1 MPFTRPNDFDP
12 GLPPE
17 EYALPEAPGAEF
29 LDIPKAFGAGVGEGT
44 HSIGKGLQEN
54 SNKIAHNAISRP
66 QDTGL
71 GGIAASVGMNELGGM
86 LDSAGHSIG
95 NFFKEHMSE
104 GGQKVM
110 DAPLYQNGHFTDT
123 AKNPLNWP
131 IVAADAVGQTAPV
144 IAASAAGGVP
154 LATAAGFTQNAGGT
168 SEAVHSAI
176 MNADDNQ
183 LMQSPTFVNLF
194 KNIDQDP
201 QYSGYSDLQKIDLAK
216 KQLADTVA
224 MADISNPKMLA
235 ANLLAAYTGDAYLGQ
250 LFAGRMLSSSVGKTL
265 IKAGIRDAGINAGY
279 AGVSQYVENEGMN
292 EAGLKTDPGQ
302 SVKDQMITG
311 GLTGL
316 AMGGVPAIIGHV
328 RGGRAARQE
337 GRNQVEG
344 EAPGAPA
351 EAKTEKAV
359 DDIETGAQEIKQG
372 MQDLKEELHPEQ
384 SEDLFSR
391 GLGEPDGNKSTE
403 PPADYRTD
411 LSPEQVAEQ
420 ERLAAGFSDREKFG
434 GNGPDDFADI
444 PAYMRAG
451 KTVHADPDSRPFH
464 LVDSSGPEGQVKA
477 RFDDKNDAEF
487 FRYAQLLDQYTRGNH
502 PDPDEAEHQA
512 VKDWF
517 YRMTRGVKRE
527 DAETPK
533 KRKRGKKSPDVAETP
548 KREPRSDFEA
558 KNIFDTIMG
567 YYQYVQ
573 EAAKDAQN
581 SEFTAPSMG
590 EYADHRFPDRPL
602 QIEDKNIIFAGGPN
616 RYPGEPLGDERQAGS
631 GPEFRAG
638 ERIRPDYIPADRSGG
653 PVRAINTIEGE
664 ARRVTPVIEDK
675 NIIFSGA
682 EGTDEGQRGTPPQFE
697 GGRTKARRRL
707 DRFEERMGLKQ
718 KHPELPQHQLPSGK
732 ITPSDSVNDAARSGN
747 GELYMRRNGK
757 PFPSEGLAR
766 LSKPYEEAKK
776 AGKKLEVVKVDGGY
790 AVDVPEKKEKPAKKA
805 EPVREPDNPKHQ
817 PLEQEVKSLPKTD
830 ISINSHE
837 RHSSFFRHLI
847 DHPESVSPADIRAAL
862 ESTIANKSAV
872 IQSLKK
878 LTKEQLKPLSGRF
891 TSSDIKKE
899 HLVNNAWDSLVNDF
913 RWLVNKGSTMV
924 TTGGKSI
931 EDHAR
936 DAMKGITQEDIN
948 EYAANVKKVR
958 EEYEQ
963 RARVLRSAI
972 EKPQTLADYRTL
984 IKTKGRE
991 ALTPE
996 QADTYDRL
1004 LAESHIAQQKA
1015 QKEAPRVTGGFA
1027 HNDEL
1032 QINPVEEGKNSKTG
1046 ETIYNVNL
1054 QTRLGTEKFKE
1065 AAAMARKLGG
1075 GYWRGNFWF
1084 PTKEKAQ
1091 QFTNWLRG
1099 DSVDHSAADA
1109 ERRDLKQQR
1118 RQGRLTESADR
1129 LQSDAEDRLNADR
1142 KVNTA
1147 KRIREAASATAQA
1160 ERDIRDAEI
1169 LRKIAGGT
1177 SNDGVRYLAGIQHRT
1192 QLDTLRRIYRG
1203 MVHRLPMNIRDS
1215 LSYTTA
1221 DGRREWKDNVP
1232 VREKVKYARY
1242 PLLDWD
1248 PAILDSYIADMAK
1261 VKGYKL
1267 AAAELKKTINVENGL
1282 ARLPAGRRVNDK
1294 LASYISS
1301 LPNYQFD
1308 SVADFNRLQRAGI
1321 TTHPLLR
1328 SALTELATLDGEIP
1342 VKEMSRVD
1350 RMEQDLRMKMA
1361 LNRNAFNDFFPTP
1374 ESRADWIASEADIQP
1389 GMDVLEPSAGNG
1401 VLAEAARK
1409 AGGNV
1414 DAVELEP
1421 QLRDILK
1428 EKGFNV
1434 VGSDFDTFTP
1444 DKLYDRVLMNPPFSH
1459 DLDIKHVQKAFEHLK
1474 PGGKLTAIV
1483 STMAGERSNKRNEAF
1498 REWLNELE
1506 AHEEQ
1511 LPEGMFKESMNP
1523 TSVAT
1528 KLIKLTKPDDISVH
1542 SDLDKLRAAFGPDAK
1557 YSDRLSGSEI
1567 RRKIANQMGTHDAYM
1582 FNMLLDSRYANDR
1595 ERAIDLAQRL
1605 ADAGDISFSKVPRSA
1620 WDKDFP
1626 DTVLHGRLGDAT
1638 AHKDYEAAKGGDD
1651 AAARRLV
1658 ADVMTRQSVDE
1669 LRQLLNDRKAILAAV
1684 HAEEAV
1690 SRNAIPQAMADVLG
1704 KVLDLEVATGIVQSE
1719 KVGRTAQ
1726 DGFGRLT
1733 NQPSFEG
1740 PVRTDLPYIL
1750 LDDTLTQGGTLANL
1764 KGYIEDHG
1772 GKVIGASALTGKR
1785 YSARIALAA
1794 ETLEKLRDHFE
1805 GTDLENWWNE
1815 QHGYGFDRLTESE
1828 ANYLLRAADADKIR
1842 DRVLAARSDRTPPA
1856 EPGSIRDNGSLPP
1869 DVTGNFSTNASDF
1882 GGVSLSGLEAAD
1894 LSRLLREKYDG
1905 LKLGLS
1911 GKGPVVSLDKIILP
1925 ELDRNSGTGTQ
1936 IMRQIMRWADQNG
1949 KTLALTPSADFGGN
1963 KNRLAEFYKRFGF
1976 KDNKGRDRDYEISES
1991 MYRPPEKGSF
2001 SANASE
2007 PGGVFASGSPRERI
2021 RSGIADYQPRGLS
2034 KKQVEDEAAR
2044 FLKKWNGA
2052 GGIAV
2057 QVAKDMAEAEQLA
2070 GFPLPD
2076 ALIHAMHLP
2085 NSGRIIL
2092 VAKNLDSLSHVR
2104 AKLRHEILGHHA
2116 LSEVVGPA
2124 EYDKLLR
2131 AVAAGQN
2138 SKSLKPYFDR
2148 VIENYEG
2155 ADPWKQVEEV
2165 ISHVIED
2172 GERGFL
2178 GRAWDRV
2185 SGAVLQALRKS
2196 GFLSDEN
2203 ITAGEVRGMMAPI
2216 AKRLKNLGDWAE
2228 KTDKTRDLTVNFSLT
2243 GKDGLFSKPLPGES
2257 ETEATQ
2263 RRSKN
2268 FGRVVHDTVGNV
2280 HNLRPTD
2287 IIKRLT
2293 SNLSSNAL
2301 MIGTLTNRQLAAVYN
2316 KLMKTDYAGQ
2326 YQDLQAKMEARR
2338 NRIMNSAERGIENQW
2353 NKLSKDESR
2362 SLSDLMVDAT
2372 MTRVH
2377 PDKPLAEQDRFQN
2390 LKNEQTRLRSSKSG
2404 ENKEEAASRLVQV
2417 SADLDAMRENY
2428 NDLHSRW
2435 VKLSPEA
2442 KELWHD
2448 TEKWYKNS
2456 YADLKEALIQRI
2468 NDVGG
2473 DQNAAL
2479 ISRVREQF
2487 ERALKD
2493 GPYFPLARFGKYVV
2507 TARKDGDYIR
2517 EHFETRSAALAALE
2531 AYRKDGYEAV
2541 QSVKAKDNGK
2551 NNDSAHSLGKEI
2563 LELLNKS
2570 EDGSLNKEQLTDQVW
2585 QTMLEL
2591 MPDASYARHF
2601 IRRRRVKGASHDARR
2616 AFANSAF
2623 HFAHHVSKIEY
2634 GHKMQAVLD
2643 DMGNEIDAAMK
2654 GDYSGVQ
2661 PDNLETAQRMLDELK
2676 MRHEMTMNPSG
2687 DGFGNALT
2695 GTGYVFNMAANPSSA
2710 IINMTQT
2717 ALVALPQLAARYGW
2731 KNAMKAMGA
2740 ATVDYFRSAD
2750 KRFKWFG
2757 KGSSWL
2763 DRDAWLSMSRSN
2775 RLNTDELELMKR
2787 LNEDGVISITQASS
2801 LAQRAES
2808 GTQDKIHF
2816 NKALDMSI
2824 LVGGQLFHNIEV
2836 ANREVTAL
2844 AAYRLAK
2851 DAAGGRIDPV
2861 QAYKVA
2867 SNAVYDAH
2875 FDYSSSN
2882 RPRWMRQSWQ
2892 KVLFQFKMYAQ
2903 HMFYT
2908 LGRSFTQSFKGE
2920 TPEIRRQAQKEF
2932 LGYMLMH
2939 TLAAGVTGLPYAVQA
2954 IFGAAAQGIHAA
2966 VSDDDSPWDP
2976 EVALKNWLTD
2986 ELGGFASTAITDGVV
3001 NALGI
3006 DLHSRV
3012 GIQDLLWR
3020 SPPEGTEG
3028 KDLYVYYMEQMLG
3041 PTIGGIG
3048 LNFAN
3053 GYDKMAKGDWLGGIQ
3068 TVTPAAVKNL
3078 VKTYSEATNGVTTSS
3093 GEEVVPADEFTGFE
3107 LAAQAFGFSPSRIGQ
3122 AYDARTAIKNVQSD
3136 LSGRRTQLLQRYF
3149 ANAMAGDDNSDVLE
3163 DIQAYNRSNPTNA
3176 ITGEVI
3182 VKAIRQKQKA
3192 RLKKER
3198 GLALSRKDEH
3208 LRALGRF
3215 GNYDPIL

>member
-1 MPFTRPNDFDP
+1 MPFTHPNEFDP
-12 GLPPE
+12 GLPPA
-17 EYALPEAPGAEF
+17 EYALPEALGAEF
-29 LDIPKAFGAGVGEGT
+29 MDIPKAFGAGFGEGT
-44 HSIGKGLQEN
+44 HLIGEGVQEN
-54 SNKIAHNAISRP
+54 SKKIAHNFASHPLDI
-66 QDTGL
+66 GL
-71 GGIAASVGMNELGGM
+71 GGIATSVGMDALGNM
-86 LDSAGHSIG
+86 LNSAGHSIG
-95 NFFKEHMSE
+95 DFFKGHMSE

-110 DAPLYQNGHFTDT
+110 DTPLYQDGHFTDT

-144 IAASAAGGVP
+144 IAASATGGLP
-154 LATAAGFTQNAGGT
+154 LATAAGFSQNAGGT
-168 SEAVHSAI
+168 SEAAHSVI
-176 MNADDNQ
+176 MSADDNQ
-183 LMQSPTFVNLF
+183 LMQSSTFVNLF

-224 MADISNPKMLA
+224 MADISDPKMLA

-250 LFAGRMLSSSVGKTL
+250 LFAGRMLSSSVAKTL
-265 IKAGIRDAGINAGY
+265 VKAGVRDAGINAGY
-279 AGVSQYVENEGMN
+279 AGTSQYVENEGMN
-292 EAGLKTDPGQ
+292 KAGIKTESGQ
-302 SVKDQMITG
+302 GVKDQMITG

-328 RGGRAARQE
+328 REGRAA
-337 GRNQVEG
+337 GRG
-344 EAPGAPA
+344 EKISDEPA
-351 EAKTEKAV
+351 DLSSEEKTEKAV
-359 DDIETGAQEIKQG
+359 DDIETGAKEVQQG
-372 MQDLKEELHPEQ
+372 RQDLKEEIQPE
-384 SEDLFSR
+384 EDMFSK
-391 GLGEPDGNKSTE
+391 GLGGHDNTSPEPR
-403 PPADYRTD
+403 ADYRNGLT
-411 LSPEQVAEQ
+411 PEQAVEQ
-420 ERLAAGFSDREKFG
+420 ERLASGFNDREKFG
-434 GNGPDDFADI
+434 GNAPDDFADI

-451 KTVHADPDSRPFH
+451 KTVHTYPDSRPFH
-464 LVDSSGPEGQVKA
+464 LVDAAGPQGQVKA
-477 RFDDKNDAEF
+477 RFDDKNDAEI
-487 FRYAQLLDQYTRGNH
+487 FRNAQLLDQYSRGKRNE
-502 PDPDEAEHQA
+502 PDENEHQA

-527 DAETPK
+527 DADAK
-533 KRKRGKKSPDVAETP
+533 KRKRSKKGASETQP
-548 KREPRSDFEA
+548 QREPRNDFEA
-558 KNIFDTIMG
+558 KNIHDTIMG
-567 YYQYVQ
+567 YYQFVRDTARNAENGEY
-573 EAAKDAQN
+573 
-581 SEFTAPSMG
+581 TAPSMAD
-590 EYADHRFPDRPL
+590 YAEHRFPDRPL
-602 QIEDKNIIFAGGPN
+602 ALEDKNIIFAGGPVHHA
-616 RYPGEPLGDERQAGS
+616 REDAGDETQSGA

-638 ERIRPDYIPADRSGG
+638 ERVRGQEFIPAERAGG
-653 PVRAINTIEGE
+653 GMRQVNTIDGE
-664 ARRVTPVIEDK
+664 ARRVLPELEDK
-675 NIIFSGA
+675 NIIFAG
-682 EGTDEGQRGTPPQFE
+682 GPVPDEGQRGAAPQFE

-707 DRFEERMGLKQ
+707 DRFEDRMGSRQ
-718 KHPELPQHQLPSGK
+718 KHAALPYRQLSSGEAA
-732 ITPSDSVNDAARSGN
+732 IPDSLSEAAKTGN

-757 PFPSEGLAR
+757 PFPSDGLAR
-766 LSKPYEEAKK
+766 LSKPYSEAKK
-776 AGKKLEVVKVDGGY
+776 AGEQPEVVKVDGGY
-790 AVDVPEKKEKPAKKA
+790 AVEVPDKKDKPVKKG
-805 EPVREPDNPKHQ
+805 EPAREPDKPDRRITE
-817 PLEQEVKSLPKTD
+817 PETRTSSATD
-830 ISINSHE
+830 ISITSPE
-837 RHSSFFRHLI
+837 QHSTFFRHLI
-847 DHPESVSPADIRAAL
+847 ENPEGTSPDDVRSAL
-862 ESTIANKSAV
+862 ESTIANKDA
-872 IQSLKK
+872 ITHALGK
-878 LTKEQLKPLSGRF
+878 LTKEQLKPYSGRYVP
-891 TSSDIKKE
+891 SDVKKGR
-899 HLVNNAWDSLVNDF
+899 LVDNAWDSLVNDF
-913 RWLVNKGSTMV
+913 RWLVNKGPTMV
-924 TTGGKSI
+924 TTGGRSI
-931 EDHAR
+931 EQHAR
-936 DAMKGITQEDIN
+936 DAVAGITQSDIN
-948 EYAANVKKVR
+948 EYAASVKR
-958 EEYEQ
+958 ARAERQQ
-963 RARVLRSAI
+963 RADSVRSAI
-972 EKPQTLADYRTL
+972 DNPQTLDDYRTL
-984 IKTKGRE
+984 IKAKGR
-991 ALTPE
+991 AVLTAE
-996 QADTYDRL
+996 QGEKYDQL
-1004 LAESHIAQQKA
+1004 LAEHQIEQQKT
-1015 QKEAPRVTGGFA
+1015 QKETPRVTEGFTHDDA
-1027 HNDEL
+1027 L
-1032 QINPVEEGKNSKTG
+1032 QINPVEQGKNSKTG
-1046 ETIYNVNL
+1046 ETVYNVNL

-1065 AAAMARKLGG
+1065 AAGMARKLGG

-1084 PTKEKAQ
+1084 PSPEKAQ
-1091 QFTNWLRG
+1091 QFTGWLRG
-1099 DSVDHSAADA
+1099 ASVDHSIVDV
-1109 ERRDLKQQR
+1109 ERRIQKQEQ
-1118 RQGRLTESADR
+1118 QQERLTITSDR
-1129 LQSDAEDRLNADR
+1129 LRDSAEDRLNADR
-1142 KVNTA
+1142 KVNTV
-1147 KRIREAASATAQA
+1147 KRLREAASAMDQA
-1160 ERDIRDAEI
+1160 NRDLRDADI
-1169 LRKIAGGT
+1169 MQKIAEGIADGGLK
-1177 SNDGVRYLAGIQHRT
+1177 YLSGIRHKT
-1192 QLDTLRRIYRG
+1192 QIDTLRGIAR
-1203 MVHRLPMNIRDS
+1203 RLVYDIPQDVRDT

-1221 DGRREWKDNVP
+1221 DGKREWNDDVP
-1232 VREKVKYARY
+1232 LTSRVKYARY
-1242 PLLDWD
+1242 PMLDWHPSTLFD
-1248 PAILDSYIADMAK
+1248 VIGQMGDAR
-1261 VKGYKL
+1261 GYKL
-1267 AAAELKKTINVENGL
+1267 AASELRLSQQREHGMS
-1282 ARLPAGRRVNDK
+1282 RLPAGRKANDK
-1294 LASYISS
+1294 LAAYLSGQPGSWPEY
-1301 LPNYQFD
+1301 
-1308 SVADFNRLQRAGI
+1308 VAEYNRLQRAGI
-1321 TTHPLLR
+1321 TTRPLLR
-1328 SALTELATLDGEIP
+1328 AALVELEKLSGDIP
-1342 VKEMSRVD
+1342 LNDIPKIQKMEM
-1350 RMEQDLRMKMA
+1350 DLRKKLA
-1361 LNRNAFNDFFPTP
+1361 WDRNAFNDFFPTP
-1374 ESRADWIASEADIQP
+1374 ESRADWIASEADIHP

-1414 DAVELEP
+1414 DVVELEQ

-1434 VGSDFDTFTP
+1434 VGSDFDEFTP

-1459 DLDIKHVQKAFEHLK
+1459 DLDIKHVQKAFEHMK
-1474 PGGKLTAIV
+1474 PGGKLVAIV
-1483 STMAGERSNKRNEAF
+1483 STMAGERSNKRNQAF
-1498 REWLNELE
+1498 REWLDELG
-1506 AHEEQ
+1506 AREEK

-1523 TSVAT
+1523 TNVAT
-1528 KLIKLTKPDDISVH
+1528 KLLTLTKPD
-1542 SDLDKLRAAFGPDAK
+1542 
-1557 YSDRLSGSEI
+1557 EI
-1567 RRKIANQMGTHDAYM
+1567 NY
-1582 FNMLLDSRYANDR
+1582 
-1595 ERAIDLAQRL
+1595 
-1605 ADAGDISFSKVPRSA
+1605 SKVPRSV

-1626 DTVLHGRLGDAT
+1626 DTVLHGRLGDAS
-1638 AHKDYEAAKGGDD
+1638 AHKDYVAAKGGDD

-1658 ADVMTRQSVDE
+1658 ADVMTRESVNE
-1669 LRQLLNDRKAILAAV
+1669 LRQLLAGRKAILAAV

-1690 SRNAIPQAMADVLG
+1690 SRNAIPQAMADVLS
-1704 KVLDLEVATGIVQSE
+1704 KALDLDVATGIVQAA

-1733 NQPSFEG
+1733 NQSAFEG

-1772 GKVIGASALTGKR
+1772 GKVIGASALTGKN
-1785 YSARIALAA
+1785 YSAKIALAA
-1794 ETLEKLRDHFE
+1794 DTLRKLRDHFE

-1842 DRVLAARSDRTPPA
+1842 DRVLAARSDGTPSA
-1856 EPGSIRDNGSLPP
+1856 EPESLRDNGPVPP
-1869 DVTGNFSTNASDF
+1869 DVNHKFS
-1882 GGVSLSGLEAAD
+1882 
-1894 LSRLLREKYDG
+1894 
-1905 LKLGLS
+1905 
-1911 GKGPVVSLDKIILP
+1911 
-1925 ELDRNSGTGTQ
+1925 Q
-1936 IMRQIMRWADQNG
+1936 
-1949 KTLALTPSADFGGN
+1949 
-1963 KNRLAEFYKRFGF
+1963 
-1976 KDNKGRDRDYEISES
+1976 
-1991 MYRPPEKGSF
+1991 
-2001 SANASE
+2001 NASE
-2007 PGGVFASGSPRERI
+2007 SGGVFASGSPRERI
-2021 RSGIADYQPRGLS
+2021 RSGVADYQPRGLS
-2034 KKQVEDEAAR
+2034 KKQVEDEVSR
-2044 FLKKWNGA
+2044 FLKKWKGA

-2057 QVAKDMAEAEQLA
+2057 QVAQDMAEAEQLA

-2104 AKLRHEILGHHA
+2104 TKLRHEILGHHA

-2148 VIENYEG
+2148 VAENYES

-2203 ITAGEVRGMMAPI
+2203 ITAGEVRSMMVPI
-2216 AKRLKNLGDWAE
+2216 ARRLKKLGGWAE
-2228 KTDKTRDLTVNFSLT
+2228 NTDKKRDITASFSLI
-2243 GKDGLFSKPLPGES
+2243 GKDGLFSKPLPGET

-2268 FGRVVHDTVGNV
+2268 FGSVVQETIGNV
-2280 HNLRPTD
+2280 RNLRPTD
-2287 IIKRLT
+2287 IIKRLR
-2293 SNLSSNAL
+2293 SNISTNAL

-2353 NKLSKDESR
+2353 SRLDKEESR
-2362 SLSDLMVDAT
+2362 TLSDLMVDAT

-2404 ENKEEAASRLVQV
+2404 DNKEESASRLARV
-2417 SADLDAMRENY
+2417 SADLDAMRDNY

-2435 VKLSPEA
+2435 MKLLPEA

-2531 AYRKDGYEAV
+2531 AYRKEGYQSA

-2551 NNDSAHSLGKEI
+2551 NDDSAHSLGKEI
-2563 LELLNKS
+2563 LDLLNKS
-2570 EDGSLNKEQLTDQVW
+2570 EDGNLNKEQLTDQVW
-2585 QTMLEL
+2585 QMMLEL
-2591 MPDASYARHF
+2591 MPDSSYARHF

-2623 HFAHHVSKIEY
+2623 HFAHHISKIEY

-2731 KNAMKAMGA
+2731 KNAMKAMGT

-2775 RLNTDELELMKR
+2775 RLGADELELMKR

-2801 LAQRAES
+2801 LAQRAET
-2808 GTQDKIHF
+2808 GTKDKIHF

-2824 LVGGQLFHNIEV
+2824 LIGGQLFHNVEV

-2851 DAAGGRIDPV
+2851 AAAGGRIDPA

-2875 FDYSSSN
+2875 FDYSSAN

-2892 KVLFQFKMYAQ
+2892 KVVLQFKMYAQ

-2908 LGRSFTQSFKGE
+2908 LGRSFVQSFKGE

-2939 TLAAGVTGLPYAVQA
+2939 TLAAGVTGLPYVVQV

-2966 VSDDDSPWDP
+2966 VSDDDTPWDP
-2976 EVALKNWLTD
+2976 EVALKNWLSD

-3006 DLHSRV
+3006 DLHSRA

-3020 SPPEGTEG
+3020 SAPAGTEG
-3028 KDLYVYYMEQMLG
+3028 KDWYIFYMEQMLG

-3078 VKTYSEATNGVTTSS
+3078 VKTYAEATRGVTTSS
-3093 GEEVVPADEFTGFE
+3093 GEEIVPADEFTHFE
-3107 LAAQAFGFSPSRIGQ
+3107 LAAQAFGFSPSRIGL
-3122 AYDARTAIKNVQSD
+3122 AYDARSAVKNVQSE
-3136 LSGRRTQLLQRYF
+3136 LSNRRAQLLQRYF
-3149 ANAMAGDDNSDVLE
+3149 ANTMRGDDNEGVLD

-3176 ITGEVI
+3176 ITGEI
-3182 VKAIRQKQKA
+3182 ILKAMRKKQKA

-3198 GLALSRKDEH
+3198 GLALNRKDEH
-3208 LRALGRF
+3208 LRVLGRF
-3215 GNYDPIL
+3215 GDYEPWG

>member
-1 MPFTRPNDFDP
+1 MPLTRPNEFDP
-12 GLPPE
+12 GLPPA
-17 EYALPEAPGAEF
+17 EYALPDAPGAEF
-29 LDIPKAFGAGVGEGT
+29 MDIPKAFGAGFGEGT
-44 HSIGKGLQEN
+44 YLIGEGGQE
-54 SNKIAHNAISRP
+54 SSKKIAHNVASHP
-66 QDTGL
+66 LDTGL
-71 GGIAASVGMNELGGM
+71 GGIAASVGMDALGNM
-86 LDSAGHSIG
+86 LNSAGHRIG
-95 NFFKEHMSE
+95 DFFKGHMSE

-110 DAPLYQNGHFTDT
+110 DTPLYQDSHFTDT

-144 IAASAAGGVP
+144 IAASAAGGLP
-154 LATAAGFTQNAGGT
+154 LATGAGFAQNAGGT
-168 SEAVHSAI
+168 SAAVHSAI
-176 MNADDNQ
+176 MSADDNQ
-183 LMQSPTFVNLF
+183 LMQSSTFVNLF

-224 MADISNPKMLA
+224 MADISDPKMLA

-250 LFAGRMLSSSVGKTL
+250 LFAGRMLSSSVAKTL
-265 IKAGIRDAGINAGY
+265 VKAGVRDAGINAGY
-279 AGVSQYVENEGMN
+279 AGTSQYVENAGMN
-292 EAGLKTDPGQ
+292 EAGIKTESGQ
-302 SVKDQMITG
+302 GVKDQMITG

-328 RGGRAARQE
+328 REGRAAAR
-337 GRNQVEG
+337 G
-344 EAPGAPA
+344 EKIPDEPA
-351 EAKTEKAV
+351 ASSSEEKTEKAV
-359 DDIETGAQEIKQG
+359 DDIETGAKEVQQG
-372 MQDLKEELHPEQ
+372 MQDLKEEIQPE
-384 SEDLFSR
+384 EDMFSK
-391 GLGEPDGNKSTE
+391 GLAGHDNTSPEPL
-403 PPADYRTD
+403 ADYRNGLT
-411 LSPEQVAEQ
+411 PEQAAEQ
-420 ERLAAGFSDREKFG
+420 EHLASGFSDREKFG

-451 KTVHADPDSRPFH
+451 KAVHADPDSRPFH
-464 LVDSSGPEGQVKA
+464 LVDTAGSQGQVKA
-477 RFDDKNDAEF
+477 RFDDKNDAEI
-487 FRYAQLLDQYTRGNH
+487 FRNAQLLEQYSRGKRNE
-502 PDPDEAEHQA
+502 PDENEHQA

-527 DAETPK
+527 DTDPK
-533 KRKRGKKSPDVAETP
+533 KRKRSKKGASDTQPQ
-548 KREPRSDFEA
+548 REPRNDFEA
-558 KNIFDTIMG
+558 KNIHDAIMG
-567 YYQYVQ
+567 YYQFVMD
-573 EAAKDAQN
+573 AARNAEN
-581 SEFTAPSMG
+581 GEYTAPSMA
-590 EYADHRFPDRPL
+590 EYADHRFPDLPL
-602 QIEDKNIIFAGGPN
+602 ALEDKNIIFSGGSVHNARTGAGDETQSGAGPEFRAGERVRGQEFIPADRTGGGMRQVNTIDGEVRRVLPELEDKNIIFAGGPV
-616 RYPGEPLGDERQAGS
+616 P
-631 GPEFRAG
+631 
-638 ERIRPDYIPADRSGG
+638 
-653 PVRAINTIEGE
+653 
-664 ARRVTPVIEDK
+664 
-675 NIIFSGA
+675 
-682 EGTDEGQRGTPPQFE
+682 DEGQRGAAPQFE

-707 DRFEERMGLKQ
+707 DRFEDRMGSRQ
-718 KHPELPQHQLPSGK
+718 KHAALPYRQLSSGEAA
-732 ITPSDSVNDAARSGN
+732 IPDSVSEAAKAGN

-766 LSKPYEEAKK
+766 LSKPYAEAKK
-776 AGKKLEVVKVDGGY
+776 AGEQPEVVKVDGGY
-790 AVDVPEKKEKPAKKA
+790 AVEVPDKKDNPVKKD
-805 EPVREPDNPKHQ
+805 EPTREPDKPDRQ
-817 PLEQEVKSLPKTD
+817 PAEPETRTSSATDTSITSPEQ
-830 ISINSHE
+830 
-837 RHSSFFRHLI
+837 HSTFFRHLI
-847 DHPESVSPADIRAAL
+847 ENPESTSPDDVRSAL
-862 ESTIANKSAV
+862 ESTIANKDA
-872 IQSLKK
+872 ITHALNK
-878 LTKEQLKPLSGRF
+878 LTKEQLKPYSGRYVP
-891 TSSDIKKE
+891 SDVKKGR
-899 HLVNNAWDSLVNDF
+899 LVDNAWGSLINDF
-913 RWLVNKGSTMV
+913 RWLVNKGPTMV
-924 TTGGKSI
+924 TIGGRSI
-931 EDHAR
+931 EQHAR
-936 DAMKGITQEDIN
+936 DAVAGITKSDIN
-948 EYAANVKKVR
+948 EYAASVKQVR
-958 EEYEQ
+958 AERQQ
-963 RARVLRSAI
+963 RADAVRSAI
-972 EKPQTLADYRTL
+972 DNPQTLDDYRTL
-984 IKTKGRE
+984 IKAKGRA
-991 ALTPE
+991 ALTAE
-996 QADTYDRL
+996 QGEKYDQL
-1004 LAESHIAQQKA
+1004 LAEHQIEQQKR
-1015 QKEAPRVTGGFA
+1015 QKETPRVTEGFT
-1027 HNDEL
+1027 HGDTL

-1046 ETIYNVNL
+1046 ETVYNVNL

-1065 AAAMARKLGG
+1065 AAGMARKLGG

-1084 PTKEKAQ
+1084 PSPEKAQ
-1091 QFTNWLRG
+1091 KFTGWLRG
-1099 DSVDHSAADA
+1099 DSVDHSAVDA
-1109 ERRDLKQQR
+1109 ERRVQKQEQ
-1118 RQGRLTESADR
+1118 QQERLTSTSDR
-1129 LQSDAEDRLNADR
+1129 LRESAEDRLNADR
-1142 KVNTA
+1142 KVNTV
-1147 KRIREAASATAQA
+1147 KRLREAASAMDQANRDLRDADIMQKIAQGIA
-1160 ERDIRDAEI
+1160 DGSLKYLSGIQHKTQIDTLRSIARRLVYDIPQDIRD
-1169 LRKIAGGT
+1169 T
-1177 SNDGVRYLAGIQHRT
+1177 
-1192 QLDTLRRIYRG
+1192 
-1203 MVHRLPMNIRDS
+1203 

-1221 DGRREWKDNVP
+1221 DGKREWNDDVP
-1232 VREKVKYARY
+1232 LTSRVKYARY
-1242 PLLDWD
+1242 PMLDWHPSTLFD
-1248 PAILDSYIADMAK
+1248 VIGKMGDAR
-1261 VKGYKL
+1261 GYKL
-1267 AAAELKKTINVENGL
+1267 AASELRLSQQREHGMS
-1282 ARLPAGRRVNDK
+1282 RLPAGRKANDK
-1294 LASYISS
+1294 LAAYLSGQPGSWPEY
-1301 LPNYQFD
+1301 
-1308 SVADFNRLQRAGI
+1308 VAEYNRLQSAGI
-1321 TTHPLLR
+1321 TTRPLLR
-1328 SALTELATLDGEIP
+1328 AALVELEKLSIDIP
-1342 VKEMSRVD
+1342 LNDIPKIQKMEM
-1350 RMEQDLRMKMA
+1350 DLRKKLA
-1361 LNRNAFNDFFPTP
+1361 WDRNAFNDFFPTP
-1374 ESRADWIASEADIQP
+1374 ESRADWVASQADIQP
-1389 GMDVLEPSAGNG
+1389 GMDILEPSAGNG
-1401 VLAEAARK
+1401 VLADAARK

-1414 DAVELEP
+1414 DVVELEQ

-1428 EKGFNV
+1428 EKDFNV
-1434 VGSDFDTFTP
+1434 VGSDFDEFTP

-1474 PGGKLTAIV
+1474 PGGKLVAIV
-1483 STMAGERSNKRNEAF
+1483 STMAGERSNKRNQAF
-1498 REWLNELE
+1498 REWLDELGVR
-1506 AHEEQ
+1506 EEK

-1523 TSVAT
+1523 TNVAT
-1528 KLIKLTKPDDISVH
+1528 KLLTLTKPDKVN
-1542 SDLDKLRAAFGPDAK
+1542 
-1557 YSDRLSGSEI
+1557 Y
-1567 RRKIANQMGTHDAYM
+1567 
-1582 FNMLLDSRYANDR
+1582 
-1595 ERAIDLAQRL
+1595 
-1605 ADAGDISFSKVPRSA
+1605 SKVPRSA
-1620 WDKDFP
+1620 WDEDFP

-1638 AHKDYEAAKGGDD
+1638 AHKDYVAAKGGDD

-1658 ADVMTRQSVDE
+1658 ADVMTRESVNE
-1669 LRQLLNDRKAILAAV
+1669 LRQLLAGRKAILAAV

-1704 KVLDLEVATGIVQSE
+1704 KILGLEVDPHLLQSA
-1719 KVGRTAQ
+1719 KVGRTVQ

-1733 NQPSFEG
+1733 NQPSFDG

-1772 GKVIGASALTGKR
+1772 GKVIGTSALTGKK
-1785 YSARIALAA
+1785 YSAKIALAA
-1794 ETLEKLRDHFE
+1794 DTLRKLRDHFE
-1805 GTDLENWWNE
+1805 DTDLENWWNE

-1842 DRVLAARSDRTPPA
+1842 DRVLTARQDGAAPPQP
-1856 EPGSIRDNGSLPP
+1856 ESLRDNGPVPP
-1869 DVTGNFSTNASDF
+1869 DVNHKFS
-1882 GGVSLSGLEAAD
+1882 
-1894 LSRLLREKYDG
+1894 
-1905 LKLGLS
+1905 
-1911 GKGPVVSLDKIILP
+1911 
-1925 ELDRNSGTGTQ
+1925 Q
-1936 IMRQIMRWADQNG
+1936 
-1949 KTLALTPSADFGGN
+1949 
-1963 KNRLAEFYKRFGF
+1963 
-1976 KDNKGRDRDYEISES
+1976 
-1991 MYRPPEKGSF
+1991 
-2001 SANASE
+2001 NASE
-2007 PGGVFASGSPRERI
+2007 SGGVFASGSPRERI
-2021 RSGIADYQPRGLS
+2021 RSGVADYQPRGLS
-2034 KKQVEDEAAR
+2034 KKQVEDEVSR
-2044 FLKKWNGA
+2044 FLKKWKGA

-2092 VAKNLDSLSHVR
+2092 IAKNLDSLSHVR

-2148 VIENYEG
+2148 VAENYEG

-2203 ITAGEVRGMMAPI
+2203 ITAGEVRSMMAPI
-2216 AKRLKNLGDWAE
+2216 ARRLKKLGGWAE
-2228 KTDKTRDLTVNFSLT
+2228 NTDKKRDVTASFSLT
-2243 GKDGLFSKPLPGES
+2243 GKDGLFSKPLPGET

-2268 FGRVVHDTVGNV
+2268 FGSVVQETIGNV
-2280 HNLRPTD
+2280 RNLRPTD
-2287 IIKRLT
+2287 IIKRLR
-2293 SNLSSNAL
+2293 SNISTNAI

-2353 NKLSKDESR
+2353 NKLDKEESR
-2362 SLSDLMVDAT
+2362 TLSDLMVDAT

-2404 ENKEEAASRLVQV
+2404 ENKEESASRLARV
-2417 SADLDAMRENY
+2417 SAELDAMRDNY

-2435 VKLSPEA
+2435 MTLSPEA

-2456 YADLKEALIQRI
+2456 YVDLKEALIQRI

-2473 DQNAAL
+2473 DQNVAL

-2531 AYRKDGYEAV
+2531 AYTKEGYQAA
-2541 QSVKAKDNGK
+2541 QSVKAKENGK
-2551 NNDSAHSLGKEI
+2551 NDDSAHSLGKE
-2563 LELLNKS
+2563 LLDLLNKS
-2570 EDGSLNKEQLTDQVW
+2570 EDGNLNKEQLTDQVW
-2585 QTMLEL
+2585 QMMLEL
-2591 MPDASYARHF
+2591 MPDSSYARHF

-2623 HFAHHVSKIEY
+2623 HFAHHISKIEY

-2643 DMGNEIDAAMK
+2643 DMGNEIVAAMK

-2731 KNAMKAMGA
+2731 KNAMKAMGT

-2775 RLNTDELELMKR
+2775 RLGADELELMKR

-2801 LAQRAES
+2801 LAQRAET
-2808 GTQDKIHF
+2808 GTKDKIHF

-2824 LVGGQLFHNIEV
+2824 LIGGQLFHNVEV

-2851 DAAGGRIDPV
+2851 EAAGGHIDPT

-2875 FDYSSSN
+2875 FDYSSAN

-2892 KVLFQFKMYAQ
+2892 KVVLQFKMYAQ

-2908 LGRSFTQSFKGE
+2908 LGRSFAQSFKGE

-2932 LGYMLMH
+2932 MGYMLMH
-2939 TLAAGVTGLPYAVQA
+2939 TLAAGVTGLPYVVQV

-2966 VSDDDSPWDP
+2966 VSDDDTPWDP

-3028 KDLYVYYMEQMLG
+3028 KDLYVYYMEQLLG

-3048 LNFAN
+3048 LNFAS

-3078 VKTYSEATNGVTTSS
+3078 VKTYAEATRGITTSS
-3093 GEEVVPADEFTGFE
+3093 GEEIVPADEFTHFE

-3122 AYDARTAIKNVQSD
+3122 AYEARSAVKNVQSE
-3136 LSGRRTQLLQRYF
+3136 LSNRRAQLLQRYF
-3149 ANAMAGDDNSDVLE
+3149 ANAMSGDDNEGVLD

-3176 ITGEVI
+3176 ITGEI
-3182 VKAIRQKQKA
+3182 ILKAMRQKQKA

-3208 LRALGRF
+3208 LRVLGRF
-3215 GNYDPIL
+3215 GSYDPVM

>member
-1 MPFTRPNDFDP
+1 MPLNRSNDFDP
-12 GLPPE
+12 GLPPA

-29 LDIPKAFGAGVGEGT
+29 MDIPKAFGAGVGEGT
-44 HSIGKGLQEN
+44 ATLGKGLE
-54 SNKIAHNAISRP
+54 STADPIRRMAEKSAGTPAAP
-66 QDTGL
+66 YAGMATAGGAL
-71 GGIAASVGMNELGGM
+71 GNVFDELGTE
-86 LDSAGHSIG
+86 LG

-110 DAPLYQNGHFTDT
+110 DTPLYQEGHFTDT

-144 IAASAAGGVP
+144 LAASAAGGVP
-154 LATAAGFTQNAGGT
+154 MATMAGFAQNAGGI
-168 SEAVHSAI
+168 SDSVHNAI
-176 MNADDNQ
+176 MQSDDNQ
-183 LMQSPTFVNLF
+183 LMQSPTFVSLF

-224 MADISNPKMLA
+224 MADLGDPKMLA
-235 ANLLAAYTGDAYLGQ
+235 ANLVASYTGDAYLGE
-250 LFAGRMLSSSVGKTL
+250 LFAGRMLSSSVAKTAGKAIL
-265 IKAGIRDAGINAGY
+265 RDGGINAGF
-279 AGVSQYVENEGMN
+279 AGISQLTENQGMAL
-292 EAGLKTDPGQ
+292 AGSHGDVDQG
-302 SVKDQMITG
+302 VNDQMITG
-311 GLTGL
+311 GLTGI
-316 AMGGVPAIIGHV
+316 AMGGVPAIVGHV
-328 RGGRAARQE
+328 REGMAARRE
-337 GRNQVEG
+337 GQNAG
-344 EAPGAPA
+344 ESEEPATPA
-351 EAKTEKAV
+351 EDKAEKAV
-359 DDIETGAQEIKQG
+359 DDIETGAQEVQQG
-372 MQDLKEELHPEQ
+372 MQDLKEGLTPEPH
-384 SEDLFSR
+384 EDMFSK
-391 GLGEPDGNKSTE
+391 GLGEEGNTSTE
-403 PPADYRTD
+403 PPAGYRTG
-411 LSPEQVAEQ
+411 LSPEQAAEQ

-464 LVDSSGPEGQVKA
+464 LVDSAGPEGRVKA

-533 KRKRGKKSPDVAETP
+533 KRKRGKKSPDVAEAP

-573 EAAKDAQN
+573 DVAKDAHN
-581 SEFTAPSMG
+581 GEFTAPSMG

-616 RYPGEPLGDERQAGS
+616 RYLGEPLGDERQAGG

-638 ERIRPDYIPADRSGG
+638 ERVRPDYIPADRSGS

-664 ARRVTPVIEDK
+664 ARRVIPAIEDK

-682 EGTDEGQRGTPPQFE
+682 EGTDEGQRGAPPQFE

-707 DRFEERMGLKQ
+707 DRFEERMGSKQ
-718 KHPELPQHQLPSGK
+718 KYPELPQHQLPSGK

-776 AGKKLEVVKVDGGY
+776 TGKKPKVVKVDGGY
-790 AVDVPEKKEKPAKKA
+790 AVDVPDKKEKPAKKA
-805 EPVREPDNPKHQ
+805 EPVREPDKPKDSQ
-817 PLEQEVKSLPKTD
+817 PETLSLPKTD
-830 ISINSHE
+830 ITISSHDQ
-837 RHSSFFRHLI
+837 HASFFRNLI
-847 DHPESVSPADIRAAL
+847 ENPDAVTPNDMRAAL
-862 ESTIANKSAV
+862 DSTLANKEP
-872 IQSLKK
+872 ILQGLNK
-878 LTKEQLKPLSGRF
+878 LTKKQLEPFSGRYVP
-891 TSSDIKKE
+891 SDVKKDR
-899 HLVNNAWDSLVNDF
+899 LVANAWDSLVNDF
-913 RWLVNKGSTMV
+913 RWLTNKGPTMV
-924 TTGGKSI
+924 TYGNSRI
-931 EDHAR
+931 EDLAR
-936 DAMKGITQEDIN
+936 DAMKGITQSDIN
-948 EYAANVKKVR
+948 EYADSVKQAR
-958 EEYEQ
+958 AERQQ
-963 RARVLRSAI
+963 RAEAFRSAI
-972 EKPQTLADYRTL
+972 EAPKTLDDFRAYLRTHPRLEMEAAGHDGILINDAYEDRWLDDPDYDEEDENYDPGP
-984 IKTKGRE
+984 KTKW
-991 ALTPE
+991 AIAFSPE
-996 QADTYDRL
+996 QIKSAVSNNGEFSASNPD
-1004 LAESHIAQQKA
+1004 
-1015 QKEAPRVTGGFA
+1015 
-1027 HNDEL
+1027 
-1032 QINPVEEGKNSKTG
+1032 IN
-1046 ETIYNVNL
+1046 
-1054 QTRLGTEKFKE
+1054 
-1065 AAAMARKLGG
+1065 
-1075 GYWRGNFWF
+1075 
-1084 PTKEKAQ
+1084 
-1091 QFTNWLRG
+1091 
-1099 DSVDHSAADA
+1099 
-1109 ERRDLKQQR
+1109 
-1118 RQGRLTESADR
+1118 
-1129 LQSDAEDRLNADR
+1129 
-1142 KVNTA
+1142 
-1147 KRIREAASATAQA
+1147 
-1160 ERDIRDAEI
+1160 
-1169 LRKIAGGT
+1169 
-1177 SNDGVRYLAGIQHRT
+1177 
-1192 QLDTLRRIYRG
+1192 
-1203 MVHRLPMNIRDS
+1203 
-1215 LSYTTA
+1215 
-1221 DGRREWKDNVP
+1221 
-1232 VREKVKYARY
+1232 
-1242 PLLDWD
+1242 
-1248 PAILDSYIADMAK
+1248 
-1261 VKGYKL
+1261 
-1267 AAAELKKTINVENGL
+1267 
-1282 ARLPAGRRVNDK
+1282 
-1294 LASYISS
+1294 
-1301 LPNYQFD
+1301 
-1308 SVADFNRLQRAGI
+1308 
-1321 TTHPLLR
+1321 
-1328 SALTELATLDGEIP
+1328 
-1342 VKEMSRVD
+1342 
-1350 RMEQDLRMKMA
+1350 
-1361 LNRNAFNDFFPTP
+1361 
-1374 ESRADWIASEADIQP
+1374 
-1389 GMDVLEPSAGNG
+1389 
-1401 VLAEAARK
+1401 
-1409 AGGNV
+1409 
-1414 DAVELEP
+1414 
-1421 QLRDILK
+1421 
-1428 EKGFNV
+1428 
-1434 VGSDFDTFTP
+1434 
-1444 DKLYDRVLMNPPFSH
+1444 
-1459 DLDIKHVQKAFEHLK
+1459 
-1474 PGGKLTAIV
+1474 
-1483 STMAGERSNKRNEAF
+1483 
-1498 REWLNELE
+1498 
-1506 AHEEQ
+1506 
-1511 LPEGMFKESMNP
+1511 
-1523 TSVAT
+1523 
-1528 KLIKLTKPDDISVH
+1528 
-1542 SDLDKLRAAFGPDAK
+1542 
-1557 YSDRLSGSEI
+1557 
-1567 RRKIANQMGTHDAYM
+1567 
-1582 FNMLLDSRYANDR
+1582 
-1595 ERAIDLAQRL
+1595 
-1605 ADAGDISFSKVPRSA
+1605 FSKVARSA
-1620 WDKDFP
+1620 WDDDFP

-1658 ADVMTRQSVDE
+1658 ADVMTRQSVDK
-1669 LRQLLNDRKAILAAV
+1669 LRQLLNGRKAILAAV

-1704 KVLDLEVATGIVQSE
+1704 KVLDLEVDPYLLQAA

-1733 NQPSFEG
+1733 NQPAFEG

-1764 KGYIEDHG
+1764 KGYIENHG
-1772 GKVIGASALTGKR
+1772 GKVIGTSALTGKR
-1785 YSARIALAA
+1785 YSAKIALAA
-1794 ETLEKLRDHFE
+1794 ETLDKLRNHFE

-1828 ANYLLRAADADKIR
+1828 ANYLIRAADADKIR
-1842 DRVLAARSDRTPPA
+1842 DRVLAARQDGAAPA
-1856 EPGSIRDNGSLPP
+1856 QSESLRDNGSVPP
-1869 DVTGNFSTNASDF
+1869 DVNNKFS
-1882 GGVSLSGLEAAD
+1882 
-1894 LSRLLREKYDG
+1894 R
-1905 LKLGLS
+1905 
-1911 GKGPVVSLDKIILP
+1911 
-1925 ELDRNSGTGTQ
+1925 
-1936 IMRQIMRWADQNG
+1936 
-1949 KTLALTPSADFGGN
+1949 
-1963 KNRLAEFYKRFGF
+1963 
-1976 KDNKGRDRDYEISES
+1976 
-1991 MYRPPEKGSF
+1991 
-2001 SANASE
+2001 NASE
-2007 PGGVFASGSPRERI
+2007 FGGVFASGSPRERI
-2021 RSGIADYQPRGLS
+2021 RSGVADYQPRGLS
-2034 KKQVEDEAAR
+2034 KKQVEDEAAQ

-2085 NSGRIIL
+2085 NSSRIIL

-2228 KTDKTRDLTVNFSLT
+2228 KTDKARDLTVNFSLT
-2243 GKDGLFSKPLPGES
+2243 GKDGLFSKPLPGET

-2390 LKNEQTRLRSSKSG
+2390 LKNEQTLLRSSKSS
-2404 ENKEEAASRLVQV
+2404 ENKEEAASRLVRV

-2435 VKLSPEA
+2435 MKLSPEA

-2676 MRHEMTMNPSG
+2676 MRHDMTMNPSG

-2740 ATVDYFRSAD
+2740 ATADYFRSAD

-2775 RLNTDELELMKR
+2775 RLNADELELMKR

-2966 VSDDDSPWDP
+2966 VSDNDSPWDP

-3093 GEEVVPADEFTGFE
+3093 GEEVVPADEFSGFE

-3149 ANAMAGDDNSDVLE
+3149 ANAMSGDDNSDVLE

>member
-1 MPFTRPNDFDP
+1 MPLTRPNEFDP
-12 GLPPE
+12 GLPPS
-17 EYALPEAPGAEF
+17 EYALPDAPGAEF
-29 LDIPKAFGAGVGEGT
+29 MDIPKAFGAGFGEGT
-44 HSIGKGLQEN
+44 HLIGEGVQE
-54 SNKIAHNAISRP
+54 SSKKIAHNVTSHP
-66 QDTGL
+66 LDTGL
-71 GGIAASVGMNELGGM
+71 GGIAASVGMDALGNM
-86 LDSAGHSIG
+86 LNSAGHSIG
-95 NFFKEHMSE
+95 DFFKGHMSE

-110 DAPLYQNGHFTDT
+110 DIPLYQDGHFTDT

-144 IAASAAGGVP
+144 IAASAAGGLP
-154 LATAAGFTQNAGGT
+154 LATAAGLAQNAGGT

-176 MNADDNQ
+176 MSADDNQ
-183 LMQSPTFVNLF
+183 LMQSSTFVNLF

-224 MADISNPKMLA
+224 MADISDPKMLA

-250 LFAGRMLSSSVGKTL
+250 LFAGRMLSSSVGRTL
-265 IKAGIRDAGINAGY
+265 AKAGVRDAGINTGY
-279 AGVSQYVENEGMN
+279 AGTSQYVENEGMN
-292 EAGLKTDPGQ
+292 EAGLKTESGQ
-302 SVKDQMITG
+302 GVKDQMITG

-316 AMGGVPAIIGHV
+316 AMGGVPAIIGHL
-328 RGGRAARQE
+328 REGRAA
-337 GRNQVEG
+337 GRG
-344 EAPGAPA
+344 EKIPDEPA
-351 EAKTEKAV
+351 ASSSEENTEKAV
-359 DDIETGAQEIKQG
+359 DDIETGAKEVQQG
-372 MQDLKEELHPEQ
+372 MQDLKEEMQPE
-384 SEDLFSR
+384 EDMFSK
-391 GLGEPDGNKSTE
+391 GLGGHNNTSPEPR
-403 PPADYRTD
+403 ADYRNGLT
-411 LSPEQVAEQ
+411 PEQAAEQ

-477 RFDDKNDAEF
+477 RFDDKNDAEI
-487 FRYAQLLDQYTRGNH
+487 FRNAQLLDQYSRGKH
-502 PDPDEAEHQA
+502 SEPDKAEHQA
-512 VKDWF
+512 IKDWF

-527 DAETPK
+527 DADPK
-533 KRKRGKKSPDVAETP
+533 KRKRSKKGASETQSQ
-548 KREPRSDFEA
+548 REPRNDFEA
-558 KNIFDTIMG
+558 KNIHDTIMG
-567 YYQYVQ
+567 YYQFVRD
-573 EAAKDAQN
+573 AARNAEN
-581 SEFTAPSMG
+581 GEYTAPSMA
-590 EYADHRFPDRPL
+590 EYAEHRFPDRPL
-602 QIEDKNIIFAGGPN
+602 ALEDKNIIFSGGPVHN
-616 RYPGEPLGDERQAGS
+616 AHEDIRDERRSGS

-638 ERIRPDYIPADRSGG
+638 ERVRGQEYIPAERAGG
-653 PVRAINTIEGE
+653 GMRQVNTIDGE
-664 ARRVTPVIEDK
+664 AHRVLPELEDK
-675 NIIFSGA
+675 NIIFAG
-682 EGTDEGQRGTPPQFE
+682 GLVPDEGQRGAAPQFE

-707 DRFEERMGLKQ
+707 DRFEDRMGSRQ
-718 KHPELPQHQLPSGK
+718 KHAALPYRQLSSGEAA
-732 ITPSDSVNDAARSGN
+732 IPDSVSEAAKAGN

-766 LSKPYEEAKK
+766 LSKPYAEAKK
-776 AGKKLEVVKVDGGY
+776 AGGQPEVVKVDGGY
-790 AVDVPEKKEKPAKKA
+790 AVEVPDKKDNPVKKD
-805 EPVREPDNPKHQ
+805 EPTREPDKPDRRIAE
-817 PLEQEVKSLPKTD
+817 PEARTSSATDTSITSPEQ
-830 ISINSHE
+830 
-837 RHSSFFRHLI
+837 HSTFFRHLI
-847 DHPESVSPADIRAAL
+847 ENPESTSPDDVRSAL
-862 ESTIANKSAV
+862 ESTIANKDA
-872 IQSLKK
+872 ITHALGK
-878 LTKEQLKPLSGRF
+878 LTKELLKPYSGRYVP
-891 TSSDIKKE
+891 SDVKKGR
-899 HLVNNAWDSLVNDF
+899 LVDNAWDSLVNDF
-913 RWLVNKGSTMV
+913 RWLVNKGPTMV
-924 TTGGKSI
+924 TTGGRSI
-931 EDHAR
+931 EQHAR
-936 DAMKGITQEDIN
+936 DAVAGITQSDIN
-948 EYAANVKKVR
+948 EYAASVKQARDERQK
-958 EEYEQ
+958 
-963 RARVLRSAI
+963 RADAVRSAI
-972 EKPQTLADYRTL
+972 DNPQTLDDYRTL
-984 IKTKGRE
+984 IKAKGRA
-991 ALTPE
+991 ALTTE
-996 QADTYDRL
+996 QVERYDQL
-1004 LAESHIAQQKA
+1004 LAEHQIEQQKT
-1015 QKEAPRVTGGFA
+1015 QKETPRVTEGFTHGDA
-1027 HNDEL
+1027 L

-1046 ETIYNVNL
+1046 ETVYNVNL

-1065 AAAMARKLGG
+1065 AAGMARKLGG

-1084 PTKEKAQ
+1084 PSPEKAQ
-1091 QFTNWLRG
+1091 QFVGWLRG
-1099 DSVDHSAADA
+1099 ASVDHSAADA
-1109 ERRDLKQQR
+1109 ERRVQKQEQ
-1118 RQGRLTESADR
+1118 QQERLTSTSDR
-1129 LQSDAEDRLNADR
+1129 LRDSAEDRLNADR
-1142 KVNTA
+1142 KVNTV
-1147 KRIREAASATAQA
+1147 KRLREAASAMDQANRDLRDADIMQKIAQGIA
-1160 ERDIRDAEI
+1160 DGSLKYLSGIRHKTQIDTLRSIARRLVYDIPQDIRD
-1169 LRKIAGGT
+1169 T
-1177 SNDGVRYLAGIQHRT
+1177 
-1192 QLDTLRRIYRG
+1192 
-1203 MVHRLPMNIRDS
+1203 
-1215 LSYTTA
+1215 LSYTTS
-1221 DGRREWKDNVP
+1221 DGKREWNDNVP
-1232 VREKVKYARY
+1232 LTSRVKYARY
-1242 PLLDWD
+1242 PMLDWHPSTLYD
-1248 PAILDSYIADMAK
+1248 VVGKMGD
-1261 VKGYKL
+1261 VRGYKL
-1267 AAAELKKTINVENGL
+1267 AASELRLSQQREHGMS
-1282 ARLPAGRRVNDK
+1282 RLPAGRKANDK
-1294 LASYISS
+1294 LAAYLSGQPGSWPEY
-1301 LPNYQFD
+1301 
-1308 SVADFNRLQRAGI
+1308 VAEYNRLQRAGI
-1321 TTHPLLR
+1321 TTRPLLR
-1328 SALTELATLDGEIP
+1328 AALVELEKLSGDIP
-1342 VKEMSRVD
+1342 LNDIPKIQKMEM
-1350 RMEQDLRMKMA
+1350 DLRKKLA
-1361 LNRNAFNDFFPTP
+1361 WDRNAFNDFFPTP
-1374 ESRADWIASEADIQP
+1374 ESRAGWIASEADIHP

-1414 DAVELEP
+1414 DVVELEQ

-1428 EKGFNV
+1428 EKGFTV
-1434 VGSDFDTFTP
+1434 VGSDFDEFTP

-1474 PGGKLTAIV
+1474 PGGKLIAIV
-1483 STMAGERSNKRNEAF
+1483 STMAGERSNKRNQAF
-1498 REWLNELE
+1498 REWLNELG
-1506 AHEEQ
+1506 AREEK

-1523 TSVAT
+1523 TNVAT
-1528 KLIKLTKPDDISVH
+1528 KLLTLTKPDEVN
-1542 SDLDKLRAAFGPDAK
+1542 
-1557 YSDRLSGSEI
+1557 Y
-1567 RRKIANQMGTHDAYM
+1567 
-1582 FNMLLDSRYANDR
+1582 
-1595 ERAIDLAQRL
+1595 
-1605 ADAGDISFSKVPRSA
+1605 SKVPRSA
-1620 WDKDFP
+1620 WDEDFP

-1638 AHKDYEAAKGGDD
+1638 SHKDYVAAKGGDD

-1658 ADVMTRQSVDE
+1658 ADVMTRESVNE
-1669 LRQLLNDRKAILAAV
+1669 LRQLRAGRKAILAAV

-1704 KVLDLEVATGIVQSE
+1704 KALDLDVATGIVQAA
-1719 KVGRTAQ
+1719 KVGRTGQ

-1733 NQPSFEG
+1733 NQPAFEG

-1772 GKVIGASALTGKR
+1772 GKVIGASALTGKK
-1785 YSARIALAA
+1785 YSAKIALAA
-1794 ETLEKLRDHFE
+1794 DTLRKLRDHFE

-1842 DRVLAARSDRTPPA
+1842 DHVLAARSDGTPSA
-1856 EPGSIRDNGSLPP
+1856 EPESFRDNGPVPP
-1869 DVTGNFSTNASDF
+1869 DVNHKFS
-1882 GGVSLSGLEAAD
+1882 
-1894 LSRLLREKYDG
+1894 
-1905 LKLGLS
+1905 
-1911 GKGPVVSLDKIILP
+1911 
-1925 ELDRNSGTGTQ
+1925 Q
-1936 IMRQIMRWADQNG
+1936 
-1949 KTLALTPSADFGGN
+1949 
-1963 KNRLAEFYKRFGF
+1963 
-1976 KDNKGRDRDYEISES
+1976 
-1991 MYRPPEKGSF
+1991 
-2001 SANASE
+2001 NASE
-2007 PGGVFASGSPRERI
+2007 SGGVFASGSPRERI
-2021 RSGIADYQPRGLS
+2021 RSGVADYQPRGMR
-2034 KKQVEDEAAR
+2034 KKQVEDEVAR
-2044 FLKKWNGA
+2044 FLKKWKGG

-2131 AVAAGQN
+2131 AVAAGQ
-2138 SKSLKPYFDR
+2138 SSRSLKPYFDR
-2148 VIENYEG
+2148 VAENYEG

-2172 GERGFL
+2172 GDRGFL
-2178 GRAWDRV
+2178 GRVWERV

-2203 ITAGEVRGMMAPI
+2203 ITAGEVRSMMAPI
-2216 AKRLKNLGDWAE
+2216 ARRLKKLGGWAE
-2228 KTDKTRDLTVNFSLT
+2228 NTDKKRDVTASFSLT
-2243 GKDGLFSKPLPGES
+2243 GKDGLFSKPLPGET

-2268 FGRVVHDTVGNV
+2268 FGSVVQETISNV
-2280 HNLRPTD
+2280 RNLRPTD
-2287 IIKRLT
+2287 IIKRLR
-2293 SNLSSNAL
+2293 SNISTNAI

-2326 YQDLQAKMEARR
+2326 YQDLQAKMETRR
-2338 NRIMNSAERGIENQW
+2338 NRIMNSAERGVENQW
-2353 NKLSKDESR
+2353 NRLNKEESR
-2362 SLSDLMVDAT
+2362 TLSDLMVDAT

-2377 PDKPLAEQDRFQN
+2377 PDKPLAEQDRFQK

-2404 ENKEEAASRLVQV
+2404 ENKEESASRLARV
-2417 SADLDAMRENY
+2417 SADLDAMRGNY

-2435 VKLSPEA
+2435 MKLSPEA

-2448 TEKWYKNS
+2448 TEKWYKSS

-2473 DQNAAL
+2473 DQNSAL

-2493 GPYFPLARFGKYVV
+2493 GPYFPLARFGKYIV

-2531 AYRKDGYEAV
+2531 AYRKEGYQAA
-2541 QSVKAKDNGK
+2541 QSVKAKENGK
-2551 NNDSAHSLGKEI
+2551 NDDSAHSLGKEI
-2563 LELLNKS
+2563 LDLLNKS
-2570 EDGSLNKEQLTDQVW
+2570 EDGNLNKEQLTDQVW
-2585 QTMLEL
+2585 QMMLEL
-2591 MPDASYARHF
+2591 MPDSSYARHF

-2623 HFAHHVSKIEY
+2623 HFAHHISKIEY

-2717 ALVALPQLAARYGW
+2717 TLVALPQLAARYGW
-2731 KNAMKAMGA
+2731 KNAMKAMGTA
-2740 ATVDYFRSAD
+2740 IVDYFRSAD

-2775 RLNTDELELMKR
+2775 RLGADELELMKR

-2801 LAQRAES
+2801 LAQRAET
-2808 GTQDKIHF
+2808 GTKDKIHF

-2824 LVGGQLFHNIEV
+2824 LIGGQLFHNVEV

-2851 DAAGGRIDPV
+2851 EAAGGHIDPT

-2875 FDYSSSN
+2875 FDYSSAN

-2892 KVLFQFKMYAQ
+2892 KVVLQFKMYAQ

-2908 LGRSFTQSFKGE
+2908 LGRSFAQSFKGE

-2939 TLAAGVTGLPYAVQA
+2939 TLAAGVTGLPYVVQV

-2966 VSDDDSPWDP
+2966 VSDDDAPWDP
-2976 EVALKNWLTD
+2976 EVALKNWLSD

-3006 DLHSRV
+3006 DLHSRA

-3020 SPPEGTEG
+3020 SAPAGTEG
-3028 KDLYVYYMEQMLG
+3028 KDWYIFYMEQMLG

-3048 LNFAN
+3048 LNFAS

-3078 VKTYSEATNGVTTSS
+3078 VKTYAEATWGVTTSS
-3093 GEEVVPADEFTGFE
+3093 GEEIVPADEFTHFE

-3122 AYDARTAIKNVQSD
+3122 AYDARSAVKNVQSE
-3136 LSGRRTQLLQRYF
+3136 LSNRRAQLLQRYF
-3149 ANAMAGDDNSDVLE
+3149 ANTMRGDDNEGVLD
-3163 DIQAYNRSNPTNA
+3163 DIQAYNRSNPTNT

-3182 VKAIRQKQKA
+3182 LKAMRQKQKA

-3208 LRALGRF
+3208 LRTLGRF
-3215 GNYDPIL
+3215 GSYDPVM

>member
-1 MPFTRPNDFDP
+1 MAEKSAGTPAAPYAGMATAGGALGNVFD
-12 GLPPE
+12 
-17 EYALPEAPGAEF
+17 
-29 LDIPKAFGAGVGEGT
+29 
-44 HSIGKGLQEN
+44 
-54 SNKIAHNAISRP
+54 
-66 QDTGL
+66 
-71 GGIAASVGMNELGGM
+71 ELGTE
-86 LDSAGHSIG
+86 LG

-110 DAPLYQNGHFTDT
+110 DTPLYQEGHFTDT

-144 IAASAAGGVP
+144 LAASAAGGVP
-154 LATAAGFTQNAGGT
+154 MATMAGFAQNAGGI
-168 SEAVHSAI
+168 SDSVHNAI
-176 MNADDNQ
+176 MQSDDNQ
-183 LMQSPTFVNLF
+183 LMQSPTFVSLF

-224 MADISNPKMLA
+224 MADLGDPKMLA
-235 ANLLAAYTGDAYLGQ
+235 ANLVASYTGDAYLGE
-250 LFAGRMLSSSVGKTL
+250 LFAGRMLSSSVAKTAGKAIL
-265 IKAGIRDAGINAGY
+265 RDGGINAGF
-279 AGVSQYVENEGMN
+279 AGISQLTENQGMAL
-292 EAGLKTDPGQ
+292 AGSHGDVDQG
-302 SVKDQMITG
+302 VNDQMITG
-311 GLTGL
+311 GLTGI
-316 AMGGVPAIIGHV
+316 AMGGVPAIVGHV
-328 RGGRAARQE
+328 REGMAARRE
-337 GRNQVEG
+337 GQNAG
-344 EAPGAPA
+344 ESEEPATPA
-351 EAKTEKAV
+351 EDKAEKAV
-359 DDIETGAQEIKQG
+359 DDIETGAQEVQQG
-372 MQDLKEELHPEQ
+372 MQDLKEGLTPEPH
-384 SEDLFSR
+384 EDMFSK
-391 GLGEPDGNKSTE
+391 GLGEEGNTSTE
-403 PPADYRTD
+403 PPAGYRTG
-411 LSPEQVAEQ
+411 LSPEQAAEQ

-464 LVDSSGPEGQVKA
+464 LVDSAGPEGRVKA

-533 KRKRGKKSPDVAETP
+533 KRKRGKKSPDVAEAP

-573 EAAKDAQN
+573 DVAKDAHN
-581 SEFTAPSMG
+581 GEFTAPSMG

-616 RYPGEPLGDERQAGS
+616 RYLGEPLGDERQAGG

-638 ERIRPDYIPADRSGG
+638 ERVRPDYIPADRSGS

-664 ARRVTPVIEDK
+664 ARRVIPAIEDK

-682 EGTDEGQRGTPPQFE
+682 EGTDEGQRGAPPQFE

-707 DRFEERMGLKQ
+707 DRFEERMGSKQ
-718 KHPELPQHQLPSGK
+718 KYPELPQHQLPSGK

-776 AGKKLEVVKVDGGY
+776 TGKKPKVVKVDGGY
-790 AVDVPEKKEKPAKKA
+790 AVDVPDKKEKPAKKA
-805 EPVREPDNPKHQ
+805 EPVREPDKPKDSQ
-817 PLEQEVKSLPKTD
+817 PETLSLPKTD
-830 ISINSHE
+830 ITISSHDQ
-837 RHSSFFRHLI
+837 HASFFRNLI
-847 DHPESVSPADIRAAL
+847 ENPDAVTPNDMRAAL
-862 ESTIANKSAV
+862 DSTLANKEP
-872 IQSLKK
+872 ILQGLNK
-878 LTKEQLKPLSGRF
+878 LTKKQLEPFSGRYVP
-891 TSSDIKKE
+891 SDVKKDR
-899 HLVNNAWDSLVNDF
+899 LVANAWDSLVNDF
-913 RWLVNKGSTMV
+913 RWLTNKGPTMV
-924 TTGGKSI
+924 TYGNSRI
-931 EDHAR
+931 EDLAR
-936 DAMKGITQEDIN
+936 DAMKGITQSDIN
-948 EYAANVKKVR
+948 EYADSVKQAR
-958 EEYEQ
+958 AERQQ
-963 RARVLRSAI
+963 RAEAFRSAI
-972 EKPQTLADYRTL
+972 EAPKTLDDFRAYLRTHPRLEMEAAGHDGILINDAYEDRWLDDPDYDEEDENYDPGP
-984 IKTKGRE
+984 KTKW
-991 ALTPE
+991 AIAFSPE
-996 QADTYDRL
+996 QIKSAVSNNGEFSASNPD
-1004 LAESHIAQQKA
+1004 
-1015 QKEAPRVTGGFA
+1015 
-1027 HNDEL
+1027 
-1032 QINPVEEGKNSKTG
+1032 IN
-1046 ETIYNVNL
+1046 
-1054 QTRLGTEKFKE
+1054 
-1065 AAAMARKLGG
+1065 
-1075 GYWRGNFWF
+1075 
-1084 PTKEKAQ
+1084 
-1091 QFTNWLRG
+1091 
-1099 DSVDHSAADA
+1099 
-1109 ERRDLKQQR
+1109 
-1118 RQGRLTESADR
+1118 
-1129 LQSDAEDRLNADR
+1129 
-1142 KVNTA
+1142 
-1147 KRIREAASATAQA
+1147 
-1160 ERDIRDAEI
+1160 
-1169 LRKIAGGT
+1169 
-1177 SNDGVRYLAGIQHRT
+1177 
-1192 QLDTLRRIYRG
+1192 
-1203 MVHRLPMNIRDS
+1203 
-1215 LSYTTA
+1215 
-1221 DGRREWKDNVP
+1221 
-1232 VREKVKYARY
+1232 
-1242 PLLDWD
+1242 
-1248 PAILDSYIADMAK
+1248 
-1261 VKGYKL
+1261 
-1267 AAAELKKTINVENGL
+1267 
-1282 ARLPAGRRVNDK
+1282 
-1294 LASYISS
+1294 
-1301 LPNYQFD
+1301 
-1308 SVADFNRLQRAGI
+1308 
-1321 TTHPLLR
+1321 
-1328 SALTELATLDGEIP
+1328 
-1342 VKEMSRVD
+1342 
-1350 RMEQDLRMKMA
+1350 
-1361 LNRNAFNDFFPTP
+1361 
-1374 ESRADWIASEADIQP
+1374 
-1389 GMDVLEPSAGNG
+1389 
-1401 VLAEAARK
+1401 
-1409 AGGNV
+1409 
-1414 DAVELEP
+1414 
-1421 QLRDILK
+1421 
-1428 EKGFNV
+1428 
-1434 VGSDFDTFTP
+1434 
-1444 DKLYDRVLMNPPFSH
+1444 
-1459 DLDIKHVQKAFEHLK
+1459 
-1474 PGGKLTAIV
+1474 
-1483 STMAGERSNKRNEAF
+1483 
-1498 REWLNELE
+1498 
-1506 AHEEQ
+1506 
-1511 LPEGMFKESMNP
+1511 
-1523 TSVAT
+1523 
-1528 KLIKLTKPDDISVH
+1528 
-1542 SDLDKLRAAFGPDAK
+1542 
-1557 YSDRLSGSEI
+1557 
-1567 RRKIANQMGTHDAYM
+1567 
-1582 FNMLLDSRYANDR
+1582 
-1595 ERAIDLAQRL
+1595 
-1605 ADAGDISFSKVPRSA
+1605 FSKVARSA
-1620 WDKDFP
+1620 WDDDFP

-1658 ADVMTRQSVDE
+1658 ADVMTRQSVDK
-1669 LRQLLNDRKAILAAV
+1669 LRQLLNGRKAILAAV

-1704 KVLDLEVATGIVQSE
+1704 KVLDLEVDPYLLQAA

-1733 NQPSFEG
+1733 NQPAFEG

-1764 KGYIEDHG
+1764 KGYIENHG
-1772 GKVIGASALTGKR
+1772 GKVIGTSALTGKR
-1785 YSARIALAA
+1785 YSAKIALAA
-1794 ETLEKLRDHFE
+1794 ETLDKLRNHFE

-1828 ANYLLRAADADKIR
+1828 ANYLIRAADADKIR
-1842 DRVLAARSDRTPPA
+1842 DRVLAARQDGAAPA
-1856 EPGSIRDNGSLPP
+1856 QSESLRDNGSVPP
-1869 DVTGNFSTNASDF
+1869 DVNNKFS
-1882 GGVSLSGLEAAD
+1882 
-1894 LSRLLREKYDG
+1894 R
-1905 LKLGLS
+1905 
-1911 GKGPVVSLDKIILP
+1911 
-1925 ELDRNSGTGTQ
+1925 
-1936 IMRQIMRWADQNG
+1936 
-1949 KTLALTPSADFGGN
+1949 
-1963 KNRLAEFYKRFGF
+1963 
-1976 KDNKGRDRDYEISES
+1976 
-1991 MYRPPEKGSF
+1991 
-2001 SANASE
+2001 NASE
-2007 PGGVFASGSPRERI
+2007 FGGVFASGSPRERI
-2021 RSGIADYQPRGLS
+2021 RSGVADYQPRGLS
-2034 KKQVEDEAAR
+2034 KKQVEDEAAQ

-2085 NSGRIIL
+2085 NSSRIIL

-2228 KTDKTRDLTVNFSLT
+2228 KTDKARDLTVNFSLT
-2243 GKDGLFSKPLPGES
+2243 GKDGLFSKPLPGET

-2390 LKNEQTRLRSSKSG
+2390 LKNEQTLLRSSKSS
-2404 ENKEEAASRLVQV
+2404 ENKEEAASRLVRV

-2435 VKLSPEA
+2435 MKLSPEA

-2676 MRHEMTMNPSG
+2676 MRHDMTMNPSG

-2740 ATVDYFRSAD
+2740 ATADYFRSAD

-2775 RLNTDELELMKR
+2775 RLNADELELMKR

-2966 VSDDDSPWDP
+2966 VSDNDSPWDP

-3093 GEEVVPADEFTGFE
+3093 GEEVVPADEFSGFE

-3149 ANAMAGDDNSDVLE
+3149 ANAMSGDDNSDVLE